1 MGIFVGLGSNIGDR
15 EKHLRDA
22 SNSLRKYELTLR
34 RSASLYIT
42 EPRDYEEQPWFLNT
56 VLEVDTRLPPLKL
69 LEVCLEIERQAGRI
83 RDRSK
88 GPRPLDLDILLYGEE
103 TMQTDELILPH
114 PRYTERRFVLIPLAE
129 LAPDFRDPIRN
140 LTVSELLK
148 ECTDVG
154 EVRLH
159 APPLF

>member
-1 MGIFVGLGSNIGDR
+1 MEIFVGLGSNIGDR
-15 EKHLRDA
+15 EQHLRDA

-56 VLEVDTRLPPLKL
+56 VLEVDTQLPPLKL
-69 LEVCLEIERQAGRI
+69 LEVCLEIEKQAGRI
-83 RDRSK
+83 RDYSK
-88 GPRPLDLDILLYGEE
+88 GPRPVDLDILLYGSE
-103 TMQTDELILPH
+103 TMRTDELVLPH
-114 PRYTERRFVLIPLAE
+114 PRYAERRFVLIPLAE
-129 LAPDFRDPIRN
+129 IAPDFRDPIRN
-140 LTVSELLK
+140 LTISQLLK
-148 ECTDVG
+148 ECTDTG